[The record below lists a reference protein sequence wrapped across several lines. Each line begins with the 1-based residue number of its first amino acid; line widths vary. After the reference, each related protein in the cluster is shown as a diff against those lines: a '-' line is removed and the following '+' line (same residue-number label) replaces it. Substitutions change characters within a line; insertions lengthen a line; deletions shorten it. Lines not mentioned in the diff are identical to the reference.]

1 MLVILPWKLLTIA
14 VYNPIW
20 CNTRLCDALL
30 VNETSPLNL
39 WNENWVNE
47 LEDAGYRSCRDVASK
62 NAGCNASNSWRI
74 LTLDWLFTQLGG
86 KKMEFPIS
94 HIILP
99 KNFQVYPAVKS
110 SVAWHFP
117 NDGITPRRCIVHWC
131 TNLIS
136 IPQVHPAT
144 SSRKDLVASHAC
156 ELSWVAVPA
165 CYEEA
170 PNCCEAD
177 EKPICPLARGHLWAA
192 LHPWDHARAKSS
204 PAKDSSK
211 FQLLKILR
219 FPACSLLGLHRFQDV
234 WRRMFSQC

>member
-117 NDGITPRRCIVHWC
+117 NDGIRPRRCIVHWC
-131 TNLIS
+131 INLIS
-136 IPQVHPAT
+136 ISQVHPAT

-170 PNCCEAD
+170 PKCCYRW
-177 EKPICPLARGHLWAA
+177 KTHLSSCTRTSMSCFA
-192 LHPWDHARAKSS
+192 PVGSRKSQIQS
-204 PAKDSSK
+204 CKGSSK